1 MITGKF
7 LQNSER
13 NLHSVRVNILFYLPI
28 LHCRHH
34 NTLYFCMINSYYP
47 MKILII
53 EDEQNISSFIER
65 GLNISG
71 YETEVCNDG
80 LQAWEKLQT
89 AVFDVIIADIMMP
102 FMSGLELCKAY
113 RQKFGYATPVILLT
127 ALSATEDIVKGL
139 DAGADDY
146 ITKPFKLVELE
157 ARIKALLRRSNVNNE
172 KQDREFILFS
182 DLTLDIHTKQATRN
196 GNIIDLTAKEYLL
209 LKFFM
214 QNPNRVLSRRTLLE
228 NVWDMNFDTNTN
240 IVDVY
245 VNYIRNKIQPE
256 GTGKLIHTVI
266 GLGYILKEE

>member
-1 MITGKF
+1 
-7 LQNSER
+7 
-13 NLHSVRVNILFYLPI
+13 
-28 LHCRHH
+28 
-34 NTLYFCMINSYYP
+34 
-47 MKILII
+47 MKILIV

-71 YETEVCNDG
+71 YDTEVCSDG

-89 AVFDVIIADIMMP
+89 DVFSLIIVDIMMP

-113 RQKFGYATPVILLT
+113 RQKFGYSTPVILLT
-127 ALSATEDIVKGL
+127 ALSTTDDIVKGL

-146 ITKPFKLVELE
+146 ITKPFKLAELE
-157 ARIKALLRRSNVNNE
+157 ARIKALLRRSNVVVNKE
-172 KQDREFILFS
+172 KQKGEFLQFS
-182 DLTLDIHTKQATRN
+182 DLTLDINTKQANRN
-196 GNIIDLTAKEYLL
+196 GNTIHLTAKEYLL
-209 LKFFM
+209 LKYFM

-240 IVDVY
+240 VVDVY

-256 GTGKLIHTVI
+256 GTDKLLHTVI